1 MGDCPVR
8 EVLSRI
14 IDEMHVSNFSS
25 KVEQEMLEILDF
37 FFLILSDFWQWWAWF
52 PLENPKDFQYVD
64 SLGRHFTI
72 KHNKL
77 SIHKP

>member
-37 FFLILSDFWQWWAWF
+37 FF
-52 PLENPKDFQYVD
+52 
-64 SLGRHFTI
+64 
-72 KHNKL
+72 
-77 SIHKP
+77 